1 MPQLSGGAMLGIG
14 IWLRVDDS
22 ILELIKLTE
31 FATDGDQMENVSYVL
46 IAVGAFVFLVGF
58 LGCFGAITENR
69 CMLGVVSCVDGRCG
83 CVRAKSGGLL
93 RTIYISGAIRILH
106 NDFSSGNWTAPSQQ

>member
-1 MPQLSGGAMLGIG
+1 MHIFLHDEIIKQTLIHPQLSGGAMLGIG

-31 FATDGDQMENVSYVL
+31 FATDGDQMENVAWVL

-69 CMLGVVSCVDGRCG
+69 CMLGVVSEMRMF
-83 CVRAKSGGLL
+83 L
-93 RTIYISGAIRILH
+93 RKNLEAY
-106 NDFSSGNWTAPSQQ
+106 